1 MRRLHFIL
9 ILIMTLS
16 LLQAPDQSLAHGGGH
31 EKAKPAAEE
40 PAAARETESGAS
52 ASDTQAFE
60 DSIYAEDSEETAPN
74 DFGEYD
80 LGETDPSPLNPDIGL
95 LTDGIPAE
103 GAHAD
108 MEMSGGAGGEEHS
121 MEEIEL
127 ASHEWVSSSRKG
139 YSAALGVTL
148 LAGLVFGF
156 LTIKRPFE

>member
-1 MRRLHFIL
+1 
-9 ILIMTLS
+9 MTLS

-40 PAAARETESGAS
+40 PATVMETQ
-52 ASDTQAFE
+52 SDAPAFE
-60 DSIYAEDSEETAPN
+60 DSIYAEDNEETAPN
-74 DFGEYD
+74 DFGEYG

-108 MEMSGGAGGEEHS
+108 MEMSGAAGGEEHS

>member
-9 ILIMTLS
+9 ILILTLS
-16 LLQAPDQSLAHGGGH
+16 LLQAPDQSLAHGGGQ

-40 PAAARETESGAS
+40 PAAVTETQSEAS
-52 ASDTQAFE
+52 AFE

-95 LTDGIPAE
+95 LTGVMAE

-108 MEMSGGAGGEEHS
+108 MEMSGAAGGEEHS

-127 ASHEWVSSSRKG
+127 ASLEWVSSSRKG

-148 LAGLVFGF
+148 FAGLVFGF